1 MSVEDGDERESFLQ
15 TLNSCISTLS
25 FPPMTPVKH
34 AMYAAGCVITYMC
47 KLVVEFRIKA
57 VLFMFI
63 VCYCTFITRSTFQF
77 VMPYIIDFKIVSIK
91 KIKTKISTLA
101 DTRYFQHSRK

>member
-1 MSVEDGDERESFLQ
+1 MSVEDGDERESLLQ

-34 AMYAAGCVITYMC
+34 AMYAAGCVSL
-47 KLVVEFRIKA
+47 KLVVEFRIEA

-77 VMPYIIDFKIVSIK
+77 VMPYIIDFKIVS
-91 KIKTKISTLA
+91 
-101 DTRYFQHSRK
+101 